1 MIDIYNK
8 TKIKKR
14 QRSIAISDNMVE
26 EIIQI
31 TRGYVSVS
39 SFIRLSIIREIE
51 RIKRDGGSMIK

>member
-1 MIDIYNK
+1 MIDVYNK